1 MKTAIQIWNATVKNT
16 FSEELKLIS
25 ESIQTD
31 MMKGY
36 FDCKHTFTE
45 DIPVLSRVEI
55 AKYLQSLGYAA
66 YCENGSFV
74 EIAIKWTK
82 K

>member
-1 MKTAIQIWNATVKNT
+1 MMTAIKVWNDTIKKT

-36 FDCKHTFTE
+36 FDCKHSFTE

-55 AKYLQSLGYAA
+55 TKYIQSLGYVAV
-66 YCENGSFV
+66 CDNSFV
-74 EIAIKWTK
+74 EVSIKWTK